1 MKRVAGWMAMFFL
14 AYLGGETWASAA
26 RPGGG
31 QHYSAP
37 SSRSTSSSSRSYSGT
52 TSHSSSGTS
61 YSGGGGGGGGGDV
74 DITFVLLIIVVIV
87 VVAVI
92 VARLK
97 KASADRASVSTS
109 NEARHAGLTALISQ
123 DPAFD
128 EAAFAERCKRMMT
141 AFNQAWTKGQMG
153 PARRFASDGVYTRF
167 QTQLQLLK
175 KGGLRNVMVDA
186 KPVAAEVVAATADAS
201 WDTLHVKMVG
211 EARDADVS
219 ATLSDADAEKKAK
232 SAPLLR
238 YEEVWSFVRRRGRK
252 SKAGVPAL
260 EGACANCGAE
270 LPSGDVVRCDTCK
283 ALTNSGEHDWVLAE
297 ITQPEEWSA
306 SGGEDPQGLT
316 ELRQRDP
323 ALSRQEL
330 EDRASVVF
338 WKWIEARV
346 TGDRKGFER
355 FCFEPGSVPA
365 EFAKLTKVAVGAA
378 DLIEVT
384 AADTVSPDELDDAS
398 IEIKWSASVDGAEPT
413 PMDPVEI
420 HLVRPSTASSKRGL
434 SCLNCP
440 NCGGPVPESDA
451 VTCAYCKEPLVGSKK
466 EWTVDAIS

>member
-1 MKRVAGWMAMFFL
+1 MKRVAGWMAMFWM
-14 AYLGGETWASAA
+14 AYLGAETMVSAA

-52 TSHSSSGTS
+52 TSHSSTGYTTS
-61 YSGGGGGGGGGDV
+61 GGGGGGDV
-74 DITFVLLIIVVIV
+74 DITFVLILIVVIV
-87 VVAVI
+87 VVAIV

-97 KASADRASVSTS
+97 KAGANRASVETS
-109 NEARHAGLTALISQ
+109 SDARAAGLAALRAQ

-128 EAAFAERCKRMMT
+128 EAAFGERCKRMMT

-153 PARRFASDGVYTRF
+153 SARRFASDGVYTRF
-167 QTQLQLLK
+167 QTQLGLLK

-186 KPVAAEVVAATADAS
+186 RPVAAEVVAATADAS

-219 ATLSDADAEKKAK
+219 ATLSDADAEKKAR
-232 SAPLLR
+232 SAPLAR

-260 EGACANCGAE
+260 EGACASCGAE
-270 LPSGDVVRCDTCK
+270 LPPGDVVRCDVCK

-306 SGGEDPQGLT
+306 SGGEDPEGLT

-355 FCFEPGSVPA
+355 FCREPGSVPA
-365 EFAKLTKVAVGAA
+365 DPAKLSKVAVGAA
-378 DLIEVT
+378 DLVDVT
-384 AADTVSPDELDDAS
+384 AAQTVGPDELDDAT
-398 IEIKWSASVDGAEPT
+398 IEIKWSASVDGGEPT
-413 PMDPVEI
+413 AMNVVQVN
-420 HLVRPSTASSKRGL
+420 LARPSTASSKRGL
-434 SCLNCP
+434 SCLDCP

-466 EWTVDAIS
+466 EWTADSII